1 MKSNYDYF
9 KINTY
14 NEQKVMFS
22 GKIYEYFFNEE
33 LIPVKLILTR
43 SFIVIEHFNK
53 KGSIFIQ
60 IKNITGI
67 IWSKVSSEFVI
78 QLKER
83 KDLHFSI
90 YLKRKEVIETILY
103 ILNKKAKKKIN
114 FYFLDEINL
123 SDFVTDSDNLGKL
136 PISKGKNLERSNL
149 TYETF
154 LHIAENFV
162 RIKKR
167 KSINTQ
173 MIYSQNKKGVTI
185 EDFELL
191 KLLGKGAHGKVI
203 LAEKRTSEKKKY
215 AIKILKKEQILDS
228 NRLEHTKAEKWVL
241 SNGNHPFLV
250 SLNACF
256 QTKTKLYFVMEFM
269 KGGELFQ
276 HLSRIKRFTEKQAK
290 YIAACLVLALGHL
303 HTKGYIYRDLKPE
316 NVLFDEKGY
325 ARLTDFG
332 LVKFIKKTDKATT
345 FCGTP
350 EYLSPEIILDHGCNR
365 PTDWWSLGI
374 LIYEMIFGIP
384 CFYSQNIKKMYKNI
398 LTKRPKF
405 PNYAPISEECKDFL
419 KKLLKKNPANR
430 LGTTADSL
438 EIMNHP
444 FFLDF
449 DWSNLLVQNLK
460 MPYDPLSKDINWID
474 NFSPS
479 FTRQKPVDSIC
490 YIDPEILKKFKNEF
504 EDFEYFDQS
513 EDDSDNGG
521 IVKKKIENA
530 SEKNSNDLILIDNSG
545 IPKKK
550 IMKFFNFP
558 KKKEKIVNLKVD
570 PFSIRTSNET
580 SNYNSK
586 EVSNKK
592 IRSFKKNIKEE
603 EEDKEDFDKVKKNLG
618 KNLKNLEIKG
628 KKIIEETLEQKRG
641 SDESNNSKRVLTFDK
656 DNFNEE
662 DINDDND
669 FFLPSSFND
678 SKRNSAS

>member
-9 KINTY
+9 NLKTY

-22 GKIYEYFFNEE
+22 GKVFEYFFNED
-33 LIPVKLILTR
+33 LLPVKLILTKN
-43 SFIVIEHFNK
+43 FIVIEHFNK

-60 IKNITGI
+60 IKTITGI

-78 QLKER
+78 QLNER

-90 YLKRKEVIETILY
+90 YLKRKEVIETLLY
-103 ILNKKAKKKIN
+103 ILNMKAKKKIN
-114 FYFLDEINL
+114 FFFLDNINL

-136 PISKGKNLERSNL
+136 PVTKGKNLERNNL

-154 LHIAENFV
+154 LKMAENFK

-167 KSINTQ
+167 KRINTK
-173 MIYSQNKKGVTI
+173 MIYSQNKKEVTI

-191 KLLGKGAHGKVI
+191 KVLGKGAHGKVI
-203 LAEKRTSEKKKY
+203 LAEKRCPQKKKY

-276 HLSRIKRFTEKQAK
+276 HLIRVKRFSEKQAK
-290 YIAACLVLALGHL
+290 YIAACLVLGLGHL
-303 HTKGYIYRDLKPE
+303 HTKGFIYRDLKPE
-316 NVLFDEKGY
+316 NILFDEKGF

-332 LVKFIKKTDKATT
+332 LVKYIKKNDKATT

-350 EYLSPEIILDHGCNR
+350 EYLSPEIILDQGCNR

-405 PNYAPISEECKDFL
+405 PSYAPISEECKDFL
-419 KKLLKKNPANR
+419 KKLLKKNPVNR

-449 DWSNLLVQNLK
+449 DWSNLLIKNLK
-460 MPYDPLSKDINWID
+460 MPYNPLSNDVKWID

-479 FTRQKPVDSIC
+479 FTKQKPVDSIC
-490 YIDPEILKKFKNEF
+490 YIDPSILKKFKKEF
-504 EDFEYFDQS
+504 EDFKYFEQS

-521 IVKKKIENA
+521 IVQKKIHNA
-530 SEKNSNDLILIDNSG
+530 SENNDELILVDNSG
-545 IPKKK
+545 LPKKK
-550 IMKFFNFP
+550 MMKFLNNFP
-558 KKKEKIVNLKVD
+558 KKKEEQKVD
-570 PFSIRTSNET
+570 TFSLRTSNET
-580 SNYNSK
+580 FNCDSK
-586 EVSNKK
+586 EISNKK
-592 IRSFKKNIKEE
+592 LGSFKKNVNENEKIELDDINE
-603 EEDKEDFDKVKKNLG
+603 
-618 KNLKNLEIKG
+618 NLENRFNEENTKRKFINKE
-628 KKIIEETLEQKRG
+628 IINQKRG
-641 SDESNNSKRVLTFDK
+641 SNESNNSKRVLSIK
-656 DNFNEE
+656 KVNFNED

-669 FFLPSSFND
+669 FFLPNSVSD
-678 SKRNSAS
+678 SKRNSRT